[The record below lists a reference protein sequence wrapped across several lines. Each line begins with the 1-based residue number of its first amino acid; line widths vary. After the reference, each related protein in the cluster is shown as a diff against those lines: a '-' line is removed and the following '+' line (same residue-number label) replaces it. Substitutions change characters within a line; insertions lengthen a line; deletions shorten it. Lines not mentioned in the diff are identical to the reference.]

1 MTVTAPPGGLGLT
14 HVEAAARLAR
24 DGPNT
29 LPPPR
34 RPHPLALLAA
44 QMGHFFAL
52 MLWVAAALAFVA
64 GMPALGVAIGV
75 VVVVNGAFSFA
86 QEYRADRATERLRDL
101 MPVHATVRRDG
112 MPVVVPAAELVV
124 GDVVLL
130 DAGDRVCAD
139 LELVPDGRVR
149 VDESMLTGE
158 SAPVSA
164 AAGDRVHA
172 GTFVVEGQATARVV
186 ATGGR
191 TRLAAIAAVTAGARR
206 PPSPLAAQLHR
217 VVRMVAL
224 MALAVGLVFFL
235 VALALGQASRDSF
248 LFAIGVTVALV
259 PEGLLPTVTL
269 SLARGAQRM
278 AHRKALVRHLEAV
291 ETLGSTTFICTD
303 KTGTLTRGQMAAVE
317 VWTPAGQV
325 RVEGEGYRPEG
336 RLVGATR
343 AVEAARQVGDSAA
356 RCSPDAHAAQAGGQW
371 RPVGDPMD
379 VALHVLATRAG
390 APVHPAPLQRHPFD
404 PRRRRSSVVDA
415 EGVHVLGSPDVV
427 LLRCLD
433 ATPDAET
440 AVETLSAR
448 GLRVLAVAH
457 RPPGRPDATA
467 DLAERD
473 LHLLGLVGLEDPPRP
488 DVGEAIA
495 RCRRAGIRLAMV
507 TGDHPRTAAAIA
519 TEVGLATPGAPV
531 LRGADLPQDDAALAE
546 LIDHDGLV
554 LARVTPEDKLRIAQ
568 ALQSRGHVVA
578 MTGDGVNDGPALR
591 AADIGV
597 AMGAS
602 GTDVAR
608 EAADVVLL
616 DDHFATIVGA
626 VELGRATFTNIRRF
640 LTYHLTDNVAELT
653 PFVVWALS
661 GGRIPL
667 ALTVLQVLALDIGT
681 DQLPA
686 LALGAEPPGPR
697 AMVGRMRLGSLIDG
711 PVARRALLVL
721 GPTEALVSM
730 VAFLVVL
737 GTAGWA
743 PGTPVSPWLLG
754 VASGTAF
761 ATVVLGQVANA
772 FACRSEGRWVGLVG
786 VRGNRLLLYA
796 VASEIAMLL
805 VFVGAPPLQ
814 DLLGGHWP
822 GAFGWLLAAL
832 AIPAVLLADAT
843 HKAWR
848 ARHKRPPARAV
859 PLAPPVTSSRKAAR

>member
-14 HVEAAARLAR
+14 GTEAAARLAQ
-24 DGPNT
+24 DGPNA

-34 RPHPLALLAA
+34 RPHPLVLLAA
-44 QMGHFFAL
+44 QMGNFFAV
-52 MLWVAAALAFVA
+52 MLWVAAALALVA
-64 GMPALGVAIGV
+64 GMPALCVAIGV
-75 VVVVNGAFSFA
+75 VVVLNGSFSFV
-86 QEYRADRATERLRDL
+86 QEFRADRATDRLRDL
-101 MPVHATVRRDG
+101 LPVHATVRRDG
-112 MPVVVPAAELVV
+112 QPVVVAAAQLVV

-130 DAGDRVCAD
+130 EAGDRVCAD
-139 LELVPDGRVR
+139 LELLPDGRVR
-149 VDESMLTGE
+149 IDESMLTGE
-158 SAPVSA
+158 SATVTASG
-164 AAGDRVHA
+164 GDRAHA

-186 ATGGR
+186 ATGAR

-206 PPSPLAAQLHR
+206 PRSPLAAQLHR
-217 VVRMVAL
+217 VVRTVAL
-224 MALAVGLVFFL
+224 IAVAVGAGFFL
-235 VALALGQASRDSF
+235 VALGLGEAGRDSF

-278 AHRKALVRHLEAV
+278 AHRQALVRHLEAV

-303 KTGTLTRGQMAAVE
+303 KTGTLTRGQMAVVE
-317 VWTPAGQV
+317 VWTAAGSV
-325 RVEGEGYRPEG
+325 RVEGEGYRPVG
-336 RLVGATR
+336 RLLGTAR
-343 AVEAARQVGDSAA
+343 AVAAARQAGDSAA
-356 RCSPDAHAAQAGGQW
+356 RCSPDAHAAESDGRW

-379 VALHVLATRAG
+379 VALHVLAARAG
-390 APVHPAPLQRHPFD
+390 APEHRAPVLRHPFD

-415 EGVHVLGSPDVV
+415 DGVHVLGSPDV
-427 LLRCLD
+427 LLGRCLD
-433 ATPDAET
+433 ATPEAEA

-457 RPPGRPDATA
+457 RPPGSPDDTA

-488 DVGEAIA
+488 DVSEAIA
-495 RCRRAGIRLAMV
+495 RCRAAGIRLAMV
-507 TGDHPRTAAAIA
+507 TGDHPRTAATVA
-519 TEVGLATPGAPV
+519 TEVGLATAGAPV
-531 LRGADLPQDDAALAE
+531 LQGRDLPSDERALAE
-546 LIDHDGLV
+546 LIDQDGIV
-554 LARVTPEDKLRIAQ
+554 LARVTPEDKLRIAR

-616 DDHFATIVGA
+616 DDHFATIVAA

-640 LTYHLTDNVAELT
+640 LTYHLTDNVAELA
-653 PFVVWALS
+653 PFAVWALS

-681 DQLPA
+681 DLLPA

-697 AMVGRMRLGSLIDG
+697 VMAGRLRLGALMDG

-721 GPTEALVSM
+721 GPTEAVVSM
-730 VAFLVVL
+730 LTFLAVL
-737 GTAGWA
+737 GAGGWSAGVAA
-743 PGTPVSPWLLG
+743 PASLLG
-754 VASGTAF
+754 QASGAAF
-761 ATVVLGQVANA
+761 AAVVLGQLANA
-772 FACRSEGRWVGLVG
+772 FACRSEGRWVGRVG
-786 VRGNRLLLYA
+786 VRGNPLLLYA
-796 VASEIAMLL
+796 VASELVMLI
-805 VFVGAPPLQ
+805 VFVGVPPLQ

-822 GAFGWLLAAL
+822 GAFGWSLAVL
-832 AIPAVLLADAT
+832 AIPAVLLVDALQ
-843 HKAWR
+843 KARR
-848 ARHKRPPARAV
+848 ARHRLRPARPVPAV
-859 PLAPPVTSSRKAAR
+859 RPVTTPRSSTP